1 MWKIRGRFGDSGTL
15 PLTLLLRSGA
25 EFEEVQRGGGTFSLS
40 LLGEFLRGGVG
51 GGLDGLGKAFTR
63 VPRGAEMVYERL
75 WRRMRMGLGER
86 LGSMSICVPDRAQG
100 CYFIRLLCQP
110 INTGAPRSRIGHC
123 WRREH
128 DSSRLNPAIR
138 AFVRAWMSGWSFG
151 G

>member
-1 MWKIRGRFGDSGTL
+1 MKIEVVWKIRGRFGDSGTL

-86 LGSMSICVPDRAQG
+86 LGSMSICVPDRVRG

-123 WRREH
+123 WWHEH
-128 DSSRLNPAIR
+128 DSSLLNAAIR
-138 AFVRAWMSGWSFG
+138 VCVCAWM
-151 G
+151 